1 MLIVYNKNIIKRWC
15 HVLDFIPVTLRIL
28 ILAAIPIIEQ
38 KAAIPIGIVAGLPVW
53 EVYLITLIGA
63 ILPSPIIIW
72 FIEYIFTYLRRYSVM
87 DKLITKFEDK
97 TRKKSG
103 NIERYK
109 LLGLFLFVAIPLPG
123 TGVWTGSFASVLLGI
138 EKKQAVVAVLMGAA
152 VCGLLIL
159 AFTSGIG
166 FLIKN

>member
-1 MLIVYNKNIIKRWC
+1 M
-15 HVLDFIPVTLRIL
+15 LDFIPITLRIL

-63 ILPSPIIIW
+63 IIPSPIIIW

-87 DKLITKFEDK
+87 DKLITWFEDK

-103 NIERYK
+103 NIEKYK
-109 LLGLFLFVAIPLPG
+109 LFGLFLFVAIPLPG
-123 TGVWTGSFASVLLGI
+123 TGVWTGSLAAVLLGI

>member
-1 MLIVYNKNIIKRWC
+1 
-15 HVLDFIPVTLRIL
+15 VLDFIPVTLRIF
-28 ILAAIPIIEQ
+28 ILAALPIIEQ
-38 KAAIPIGIVAGLPVW
+38 KAAIPIGILEGLPVW

-72 FIEYIFTYLRRYSVM
+72 FIEHIFTYLRRYSVM
-87 DKLITKFEDK
+87 DKIITKFEDK
-97 TRKKSG
+97 TRRKSG
-103 NIERYK
+103 NIEKYK

-123 TGVWTGSFASVLLGI
+123 TGVWTGSLASVLLGI